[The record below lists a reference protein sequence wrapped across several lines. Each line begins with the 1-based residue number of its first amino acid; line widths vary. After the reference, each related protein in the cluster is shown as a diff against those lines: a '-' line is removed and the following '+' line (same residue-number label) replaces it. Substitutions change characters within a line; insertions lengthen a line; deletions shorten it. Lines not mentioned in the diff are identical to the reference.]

1 MVAVMPRITPDNQLT
16 LSVDA
21 LIAAHFQA
29 GDEVSV
35 VPDGR
40 GRLVVERR
48 VADRRAVA
56 RSTPDRRSLS
66 RLGDGEYPRDYL
78 LGLASPIERRRRVPS
93 APAEPPVTAAA

>member
-1 MVAVMPRITPDNQLT
+1 MPRITPDNQLT

-29 GDEVSV
+29 GDEVQV

-40 GRLVVERR
+40 GRLIVERR

-56 RSTPDRRSLS
+56 RTTPDRRSLS

-78 LGLASPIERRRRVPS
+78 LGIAAPIEAPPRTPLTATA
-93 APAEPPVTAAA
+93 APAQPAVA

>member
-1 MVAVMPRITPDNQLT
+1 MVETMPRITTDNQLS

-21 LIAAHFQA
+21 LVAAHFQA
-29 GDEVSV
+29 GDEVQI

-40 GRLVVERR
+40 GRLIVERR
-48 VADRRAVA
+48 VTDRRSVA

-78 LGLASPIERRRRVPS
+78 LGIAAPVER
-93 APAEPPVTAAA
+93 AAA